1 MTAAEAHR
9 VTVLYK
15 GTRALDAVSIVIEP
29 GSITG
34 LVGESGSG
42 KTTLCRVLAG
52 LIAPTS
58 GHAEAFGAPPPAPG
72 APRAATLAFRR
83 TVQLLL
89 QDAQGSLSPRMTL
102 AALLEEPAR
111 IHRLDPAQAARDRT
125 ALLTRLGLSPALLPR
140 YPHQVSG
147 GQARR
152 IAIARALSL
161 APRLLIADE
170 PTAGLD
176 VSVQGELLNL
186 LLELHR
192 AGGLTLLVS
201 SHDLAVIRHLTT
213 TVAVLYAGEVVEH
226 GPTATIFARPAHPYT
241 AALLAARP
249 GTQAPA
255 ALATAEQPAP
265 CPEAPAC
272 RFADRCPR
280 AQPICRTDRPDLGSV
295 DTGDVLVRC
304 HFPLTLGS
312 V

>member
-1 MTAAEAHR
+1 MSAAEAHG
-9 VTVLYK
+9 VTVRYD
-15 GTRALDAVSIVIEP
+15 GALALRDVSLAIEP
-29 GSITG
+29 GTITG

-52 LIAPTS
+52 LLAPST
-58 GHAEAFGAPPPAPG
+58 GHAEAFGAPVPEPG
-72 APRAATLAFRR
+72 APRAATLRFRR

-102 AALLEEPAR
+102 GALLEEPAR
-111 IHRLDPAQAARDRT
+111 IHGLDRARSARDRT
-125 ALLTRLGLSPALLPR
+125 ALLARLGLPPALLPR

-152 IAIARALSL
+152 VAIARALSL
-161 APRLLIADE
+161 APKLLIADE

-192 AGGLTLLVS
+192 ERGLTLLVS

-226 GPTATIFARPAHPYT
+226 GPTARVFSHPAHPYT

-249 GTQAPA
+249 GHAAPPRPMAPA
-255 ALATAEQPAP
+255 AAPPAVRP
-265 CPEAPAC
+265 VAGTSC
-272 RFADRCPR
+272 RFAPFCPNVRARCQDEHP
-280 AQPICRTDRPDLGSV
+280 ALALVGQTSA
-295 DTGDVLVRC
+295 LVRC
-304 HFPLTLGS
+304 HYPLT
-312 V
+312 